1 MSSKALPRRI
11 FVKQVA
17 SASGA
22 LAVGTGIAASSAAA
36 AQSPAAEK
44 LTGPKAR

>member
-11 FVKQVA
+11 FLKQVA

-22 LAVGTGIAASSAAA
+22 LAVGAAATAASAAA
-36 AQSPAAEK
+36 YAD
-44 LTGPKAR
+44 

>member
-11 FVKQVA
+11 FLKQVA

-22 LAVGTGIAASSAAA
+22 LAVGAFWLFSDL
-36 AQSPAAEK
+36 E
-44 LTGPKAR
+44 